1 MIEQNT
7 MKLLRECDLEE
18 KMGIAAIDGVPD
30 QVSNDKFREK
40 LIDLKDDHQQLN
52 VDIQKLLDKYHD
64 EGKTNPLIEGMLQM
78 KTNFKMA
85 ADCSDETI
93 ADLMTDGGNMDVK
106 SFNRYPNQHKAADKT
121 SKELTKN

>member
-1 MIEQNT
+1 MIKIIEQNT
-7 MKLLRECDLEE
+7 MKLLREYDLEV

-64 EGKTNPLIEGMLQM
+64 EGKNES
-78 KTNFKMA
+78 
-85 ADCSDETI
+85 AD
-93 ADLMTDGGNMDVK
+93 
-106 SFNRYPNQHKAADKT
+106 
-121 SKELTKN
+121 